1 MPKEIPKQP
10 ERAQPDQEHWHGPIA
25 GLEDTREIHI
35 LRKLTEHGLAK
46 EELYTDP
53 EGNIIY
59 QVRELVRK
67 SDGTVG
73 GGRIIRM
80 ENETLL
86 KQLLDEDA
94 RMQSLI
100 QEYKSRDKNRGL
112 ALDKNTA
119 KVVELMEM
127 PPPKEGGK
135 DH

>member
-1 MPKEIPKQP
+1 MSKETPKQQ
-10 ERAQPDQEHWHGPIA
+10 EHAQPDQEHWHGPIA
-25 GLEDTREIHI
+25 GLEDTREIYI
-35 LRKLTEHGLAK
+35 LRELTDHGLAK

-53 EGNIIY
+53 EGNTIY
-59 QVRELVRK
+59 QVRELVRRP
-67 SDGTVG
+67 DGTVE

-94 RMQSLI
+94 RMQSLV
-100 QEYKSRDKNRGL
+100 QEYKSQDKDRGL
-112 ALDKNTA
+112 ALDKKTA
-119 KVVELMEM
+119 EVVELMEM